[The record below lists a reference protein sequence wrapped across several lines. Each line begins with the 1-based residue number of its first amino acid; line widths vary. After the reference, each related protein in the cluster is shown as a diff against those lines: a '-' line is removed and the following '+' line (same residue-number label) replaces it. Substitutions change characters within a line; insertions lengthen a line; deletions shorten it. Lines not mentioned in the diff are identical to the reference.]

1 MTQAF
6 LIVLRL
12 LVLALLGYFAY
23 RLWAGTRSFT
33 TRGVACVFVGALAW
47 QIIGG
52 TW

>member
-12 LVLALLGYFAY
+12 MALALLGYFAY
-23 RLWAGTRSFT
+23 RLWLGTRSWT
-33 TRGVACVFVGALAW
+33 TRGVGFVFTGALAW

>member
-12 LVLALLGYFAY
+12 LCLALLGYFSY
-23 RLWAGTRSFT
+23 RLWTGTRSWT
-33 TRGVACVFVGALAW
+33 TRTLAGLFVGALAW

-52 TW
+52 AW

>member
-23 RLWAGTRSFT
+23 RLWIGSRSFT
-33 TRGVACVFVGALAW
+33 TRGVAGLFIGALAW
-47 QIIGG
+47 QIIAG

>member
-23 RLWAGTRSFT
+23 RLWTSTRSWT
-33 TRGVACVFVGALAW
+33 TRGVAFVFTGALAW